1 MNLVNDIK
9 SEIRPRFSY
18 GIAFANYFL
27 ENKFKNKKF
36 KTMTFVK
43 RHPANI
49 NYLFDEI
56 LNGFPTNW
64 GKDQLQNTFAPAAN
78 IHETNEGFHVE
89 LNVPGRNKEDFK
101 VTIENGMLS
110 IAFEQKEV
118 TENNDYKTL
127 RREFSFKSFK
137 RSFSIDEKI
146 NAEAVQAKYEN
157 GILKLLLPKKEVIKI
172 APKEIEII

>member
-1 MNLVNDIK
+1 
-9 SEIRPRFSY
+9 
-18 GIAFANYFL
+18 
-27 ENKFKNKKF
+27 
-36 KTMTFVK
+36 MTFVK

-64 GKDQLQNTFAPAAN
+64 GKDQVANVFSPAVN
-78 IHETNEGFHVE
+78 IQETTEGYHLE

-101 VTIENGMLS
+101 INIENVLLTVS
-110 IAFEQKEV
+110 FEQKEIA
-118 TENNDYKTL
+118 ENPDFKTL

>member
-1 MNLVNDIK
+1 
-9 SEIRPRFSY
+9 
-18 GIAFANYFL
+18 
-27 ENKFKNKKF
+27 
-36 KTMTFVK
+36 MTFVK
-43 RHPANI
+43 RHPASI

-56 LNGFPTNW
+56 LNDFPATW

-78 IHETNEGFHVE
+78 IYENNDSFHVE

-101 VTIENGMLS
+101 VTLENGLLT
-110 IAFEQKEV
+110 IAFEQKET

-146 NAEAVQAKYEN
+146 NAEAIQAKYDN
-157 GILKLLLPKKEVIKI
+157 GILKLVLPKKEDIKI
-172 APKEIEII
+172 APKEIAIL